1 MARGFVRV
9 YRTYNYIDKNPVID
23 KVRTLVQDEGLI
35 KKLGVVHE
43 ISGVST
49 STLDNWFNGTT
60 RSPQHATVAAVIT
73 SLGYKE
79 EFVKDHDIDLEAERK
94 VAADWLAKQEK
105 KAAAVKKPRPKSNGH
120 STKKKWTGKKW
131 E

>member
-1 MARGFVRV
+1 MARGFLRV
-9 YRTYNYIDKNPVID
+9 YRTYNYVDKNPVID

-60 RSPQHATVAAVIT
+60 RSPQHATIAAVIT
-73 SLGYKE
+73 SLGYQE
-79 EFVKDHDIDLEAERK
+79 EFIKKKEIDIEAERK
-94 VAADWLAKQEK
+94 TAAAWLERQEQKAKPK
-105 KAAAVKKPRPKSNGH
+105 KAKAKTNGYRR
-120 STKKKWTGKKW
+120 SK
-131 E
+131 

>member
-1 MARGFVRV
+1 MARGFLRV

-23 KVRTLVQDEGLI
+23 KVRTLISDEGLI
-35 KKLGVVHE
+35 KKLGIVHE

-60 RSPQHATVAAVIT
+60 KSPQHATIAAVIT

-79 EFVKDHDIDLEAERK
+79 SFVKDKDIDIEKERK
-94 VAADWLAKQEK
+94 VAADWLEKQEK
-105 KAAAVKKPRPKSNGH
+105 KGAVKKDKSKPKRNG
-120 STKKKWTGKKW
+120 GKK
-131 E
+131 